1 MYTEINSKRKEEN
14 MKKIALFSVCCCFC
28 LLNAYAAA
36 NLCKTSITF
45 SPENNNWN
53 AGSNEY
59 LFETKRDYLDAI
71 NSGYFY
77 ECDSNDTD
85 NCGNNSYVQV
95 AADHVFKDKTI
106 KKSAI
111 YKCVTG
117 VMNDKWEEVSSTSGL
132 TKCTKKRERYSQFQ
146 NFSADE
152 YLYPTVGDYDAIKS
166 RVYSQ
171 VYECDSSVCADGTIV
186 TLPAGHVFKRKDI
199 NKQRRYKCVLATG
212 DDQWVDITDDCDDCD
227 NQPQPAPVKKQCF
240 STYDGKTFSV
250 GESDTFSCNTYPEV
264 DPNKQYYLT
273 GKDCYRT
280 CLEKSD
286 GEVVILLSIKAC
298 KDDTYT
304 HIDFSSSERT
314 IYKTAIPGFK
324 KCVKKSSGSVK
335 PQPGSQPQKPT
346 EPAVPVVEEPAKECT
361 YYFSGTIECNGKI
374 VKIKEERAVTVPCI
388 EGVETLTEEMF
399 KNDTGKLQ
407 QIKDELCN
415 AETVEGVATS
425 GEITSGGTIAVN
437 QQQEYKIRDAEK
449 ILDAFTERAESERS
463 VWKTSEG
470 KFNTTRLASDITA
483 GVVLGT
489 VGGVVTGVVIK
500 KNQVKKGFEAL
511 HCTVGGQKVAE
522 WGDEFSV
529 GLQR

>member
-45 SPENNNWN
+45 SPKNNNWN

-227 NQPQPAPVKKQCF
+227 NQPQPAPVKKQC
-240 STYDGKTFSV
+240 TFSDGTKLDLGAQV
-250 GESDTFSCNTYPEV
+250 VV
-264 DPNKQYYLT
+264 DCSAAPNKDPFIQDART
-273 GKDCYRT
+273 GKKCYKSCHEKAGKLVGFYSVKECENNSFNLVNYT
-280 CLEKSD
+280 KAEKSVYSP
-286 GEVVILLSIKAC
+286 E
-298 KDDTYT
+298 
-304 HIDFSSSERT
+304 
-314 IYKTAIPGFK
+314 IPGYRR
-324 KCVKKSSGSVK
+324 CVKKSSGSVK

-361 YYFSGTIECNGKI
+361 YYFSGTIECGNGKN
-374 VKIKEERAVTVPCI
+374 VTIKEERAVTVPCI
-388 EGVETLTEEMF
+388 EGVVETLTEEMF

-407 QIKDELCN
+407 RIKDELCN
-415 AETVEGVATS
+415 GETAEGVATS